1 MSFRNER
8 STTAPKTPGTTAPR
22 IGIALSCGGAK
33 SLAHV
38 GVIQVLEENGVKVHA
53 IAGSS
58 MGAYIGALWAAGFD
72 GASLAELAAEIS
84 SRRKL
89 WKLADITLL
98 RRRGFVRGDRLKHLL
113 ERSLGDREFSDL
125 DIDLSII
132 ATRLH
137 SLERAVLR
145 EGLLVDAIR
154 ASCAM
159 PGIFV
164 PVRLGDGH
172 EYIDGGIVSPLPVRE
187 LRGVDKIIAVS
198 TLPDARSSN
207 QRQGGVFGVTLDALS
222 AAQMRLAN
230 QAGRLADVLLQPVS
244 HDGHWRDYTNFA
256 HYIEL
261 GRRAAL
267 EQLDEIKA
275 LTLPT
280 PQTRPRSRGHFPI
293 ALSS

>member
-8 STTAPKTPGTTAPR
+8 NKTPNPPAPLK
-22 IGIALSCGGAK
+22 IGIALSSGGAK

-38 GVIQVLEENGVKVHA
+38 GVIQILEENGVRVHA

-72 GASLAELAAEIS
+72 GVALAGLAAEIN

-89 WKLADITLL
+89 WKLADLSFL
-98 RRRGFVRGDRLKHLL
+98 PRRGFVRGNKLERLL
-113 ERSLGDREFSDL
+113 ERSLGDLRFSAL

-137 SLERAVLR
+137 TLERSILR
-145 EGLLVDAIR
+145 SGRLVDAIR

-164 PVRLGDGH
+164 PVELDDGN

-187 LRGVDKIIAVS
+187 LVGVDKIIAVN
-198 TLPDARSSN
+198 TLPGARNAN
-207 QRQGGVFGVTLDALS
+207 QKQGGIFGVTLDAIT
-222 AAQMRLAN
+222 AAQMRLAT
-230 QAGRLADVLLQPVS
+230 QAGQRADVHLQPVC

-267 EQLDEIKA
+267 EQLEQIKA
-275 LTLPT
+275 LARPAAT
-280 PQTRPRSRGHFPI
+280 PRSRGNFPL

>member
-1 MSFRNER
+1 MSFRNETNPPR
-8 STTAPKTPGTTAPR
+8 KKPGITAPR

-38 GVIQVLEENGVKVHA
+38 GVIQVLEENGVRVHA

-72 GASLAELAAEIS
+72 GAALADLAAEIN

-98 RRRGFVRGDRLKHLL
+98 RRRGFVRGERLERLL
-113 ERSLGDREFSDL
+113 ERSLGDRDLASL
-125 DIDLSII
+125 DIDLTII

-137 SLERAVLR
+137 SLERAILR
-145 EGLLVDAIR
+145 EGRLVDAVR

-164 PVRLGDGH
+164 PVRLADGH

-187 LRGVDKIIAVS
+187 LRDTDKIIAVN
-198 TLPDARSSN
+198 TLPDARSGEQS
-207 QRQGGVFGVTLDALS
+207 QSGVFGVTLDALS
-222 AAQMRLAN
+222 AAQMRLAS
-230 QAGRLADVLLQPVS
+230 QASQRADVTLQPLS

-267 EQLDEIKA
+267 EKLDEIKA
-275 LTLPT
+275 LTLP
-280 PQTRPRSRGHFPI
+280 PARSRSRGHFPL

>member
-1 MSFRNER
+1 MNFRNER
-8 STTAPKTPGTTAPR
+8 RSTSPKRPGPTAPR

-38 GVIQVLEENGVKVHA
+38 GVIQVLEENGVRVHA

-72 GASLAELAAEIS
+72 GAALADLAAEIN

-98 RRRGFVRGDRLKHLL
+98 RRRGFVRGDRLRKLL
-113 ERSLGDREFSDL
+113 EASLGDRSFSDL
-125 DIDLSII
+125 DIDLSIV

-145 EGLLVDAIR
+145 EGRLVDAVR

-164 PVRLGDGH
+164 PVRLDDGH
-172 EYIDGGIVSPLPVRE
+172 DYIDGGIVSPLPVRE
-187 LRGVDKIIAVS
+187 LRGVDKVIAVS
-198 TLPDARSSN
+198 TLPDARSANES
-207 QRQGGVFGVTLDALS
+207 QGGIFGVTLDALS
-222 AAQMRLAN
+222 AAQMRLAS
-230 QAGRLADVLLQPVS
+230 QASQRADVFLQPVS

-261 GRRAAL
+261 GRQAAL
-267 EQLDEIKA
+267 DKLDEIKA
-275 LTLPT
+275 LTRT
-280 PQTRPRSRGHFPI
+280 PERPRSRGHFPI

>member
-8 STTAPKTPGTTAPR
+8 RSRTQPLPAPPK

-38 GVIQVLEENGVKVHA
+38 GVIQVLEENGVKIDA

-58 MGAYIGALWAAGFD
+58 MGAYIGALWAAGY
-72 GASLAELAAEIS
+72 GGSALAELAAEFS

-89 WKLADITLL
+89 WKLADLAVIP
-98 RRRGFVRGDRLKHLL
+98 RRGFVRGKRLERLL
-113 ERSLGDREFSDL
+113 ERSLGDLQFSDL
-125 DIDLSII
+125 STDLSIVV
-132 ATRLH
+132 TRLH
-137 SLERAVLR
+137 SLERVVLR
-145 EGLLVDAIR
+145 SGRLVDAIR

-164 PVRLGDGH
+164 PVRLEDGH
-172 EYIDGGIVSPLPVRE
+172 EYIDGGIVSPLPVRA
-187 LRGVDKIIAVS
+187 LTGVDKIIAVN
-198 TLPDARSSN
+198 TLPDARSLP
-207 QRQGGVFGVTLDALS
+207 QKQAGIFGVTLDAIT
-222 AAQMRLAN
+222 AAQMRLAAT
-230 QAGRLADVLLQPVS
+230 AGLEADIHLKPVC

-261 GRRAAL
+261 GRKAAL
-267 EQLDEIKA
+267 EQLAEIKA
-275 LTLPT
+275 LTLPAM
-280 PQTRPRSRGHFPI
+280 RPRSRGNFPL

>member
-1 MSFRNER
+1 MSFRNETR
-8 STTAPKTPGTTAPR
+8 KPPHPPSPPR

-58 MGAYIGALWAAGFD
+58 MGAYIGALWAAGFN
-72 GASLAELAAEIS
+72 GAALADLAAEIN

-89 WKLADITLL
+89 WKLADLTLL
-98 RRRGFVRGDRLKHLL
+98 PRRGFVRGNKLKRLL
-113 ERSLGDREFSDL
+113 ERSLGDLRFSEL
-125 DIDLSII
+125 DVDLSII

-137 SLERAVLR
+137 SLERVILR
-145 EGLLVDAIR
+145 SGRLVDAIR

-164 PVRLGDGH
+164 PVELDDGH
-172 EYIDGGIVSPLPVRE
+172 EYVDGGIVSPLPVRE
-187 LRGVDKIIAVS
+187 LKGVDRIIAVN
-198 TLPDARSSN
+198 TLPDTRSPN
-207 QRQGGVFGVTLDALS
+207 QKQGGIFGVTLDAIT
-222 AAQMRLAN
+222 AAQMRLSI
-230 QAGRLADVLLQPVS
+230 QAGRRADVLLQPVC

-256 HYIEL
+256 HYIAL
-261 GRRAAL
+261 GRDAAL
-267 EQLDEIKA
+267 EKIEAIKA
-275 LTLPT
+275 LTLP
-280 PQTRPRSRGHFPI
+280 PVRPVSRGHFPL